1 MGTVTVRLE
10 LPEDWQALQLPE
22 ALHKRLQ
29 DLLDRQD
36 EQGGLSSQE
45 RREAE
50 ALVQLVDMLSQL
62 RSLTEAGFR
71 SLDSHDSIRITSD
84 EDLQLAIARPGHEA
98 ALMAAQRDSDS
109 TC

>member
-1 MGTVTVRLE
+1 MGTVTVELE

-22 ALHKRLQ
+22 ALHERLQ

-50 ALVQLVDMLSQL
+50 TLVQLVDML
-62 RSLTEAGFR
+62 
-71 SLDSHDSIRITSD
+71 
-84 EDLQLAIARPGHEA
+84 
-98 ALMAAQRDSDS
+98 ALMRLKAEAAQR
-109 TC
+109 